1 MWQRQP
7 KSAIRLFTMG
17 GFQNAIWAIW
27 HRFSCPLFNFN
38 WPRWRR
44 AWCAEQSRERFPIQ
58 FSGDMGG
65 RHAPSPTIHP
75 AASRAREGGGGKKN
89 TQLFYTNML
98 PNHFWSAF
106 TICLIGLGRLS
117 YSWVNMHMFC
127 PYKHT
132 SFCQPAKHIV
142 DYKLTSEPCWQWG
155 SQMNNLSL
163 MVLLQILF
171 WIFHL
176 FSFKTPRSG

>member
-1 MWQRQP
+1 MAP
-7 KSAIRLFTMG
+7 
-17 GFQNAIWAIW
+17 FQSPFVQFQLATLTP
-27 HRFSCPLFNFN
+27 SLVCG
-38 WPRWRR
+38 
-44 AWCAEQSRERFPIQ
+44 AEQRGSPFNLVGTWVSATPPHQ
-58 FSGDMGG
+58 
-65 RHAPSPTIHP
+65 PSTLLP
-75 AASRAREGGGGKKN
+75 AGQEGGGGKKKHSAF
-89 TQLFYTNML
+89 LYTNMV

-106 TICLIGLGRLS
+106 AICLIGVGRLS

-163 MVLLQILF
+163 MVLLQIIF